1 MYSKLWKI
9 GKMLLVVLVLLT
21 ANIGCAPVKGED
33 KMTNVEWSTFYMNQ
47 NHQFRTL
54 CYRFEVNYDPFKEG
68 QGTFSCFFVDKKGD
82 NCLLSSAKVTSED
95 LAELDAFIQKLPL
108 AEQEQKQ
115 KQKQTDMLFAH
126 DATTKEFYITLG
138 SYKNKNRRK
147 VRPQLSSM
155 QQDKALDIL
164 KRLYAEVSKREGK

>member
-115 KQKQTDMLFAH
+115 KQTDMLFAH

-147 VRPQLSSM
+147 VKPQLSSM
-155 QQDKALDIL
+155 QQDKAMDIL

>member
-33 KMTNVEWSTFYMNQ
+33 KMTNVEWSAFYMNR

-68 QGTFSCFFVDKKGD
+68 QATFSCFFVDKKGD

-95 LAELDAFIQKLPL
+95 LAELDAFIQSLKTVSKVEILPY
-108 AEQEQKQ
+108 
-115 KQKQTDMLFAH
+115 H
-126 DATTKEFYITLG
+126 TLG
-138 SYKNKNRRK
+138 VFKWKELGLKY
-147 VRPQLSSM
+147 QLEGIQPPDAESIA
-155 QQDKALDIL
+155 KAKEIL
-164 KRLYAEVSKREGK
+164 ASEQ

>member
-1 MYSKLWKI
+1 MHSKLWKI
-9 GKMLLVVLVLLT
+9 TKMLLAVLVLLT

-33 KMTNVEWSTFYMNQ
+33 KMTHVEWSAFYMNQ

-68 QGTFSCFFVDKKGD
+68 QGTFSCFFVDKNGK
-82 NCLLSSAKVTSED
+82 NCLLPSAEVTSED
-95 LAELDAFIQKLPL
+95 LAELDAFFQKLPL
-108 AEQEQKQ
+108 AEQEQKH
-115 KQKQTDMLFAH
+115 KHKQTDMLFAH
-126 DATTKEFYITLG
+126 DATTSEFYIALG

-155 QQDKALDIL
+155 QQDKAIYV
-164 KRLYAEVSKREGK
+164 KVSKREGK

>member
-115 KQKQTDMLFAH
+115 KQTDMLFAH

-138 SYKNKNRRK
+138 SYKNQNRRK
-147 VRPQLSSM
+147 VKPQLSSM
-155 QQDKALDIL
+155 QQDKAMDIL
-164 KRLYAEVSKREGK
+164 KRLYAKVSKREGK

>member
-33 KMTNVEWSTFYMNQ
+33 KMTNVEWSAFYMNR

-68 QGTFSCFFVDKKGD
+68 QGTFSCFFVDKKGE
-82 NCLLSSAKVTSED
+82 NCLLSSAEVTSED
-95 LAELDAFIQKLPL
+95 LAELDAFIKKLPL
-108 AEQEQKQ
+108 TEQKQ

-147 VRPQLSSM
+147 VTPQLSSM
-155 QQDKALDIL
+155 QQDEAMDIL
-164 KRLYAEVSKREGK
+164 KRLYVKVSKREGK

>member
-1 MYSKLWKI
+1 MHSKLWKI
-9 GKMLLVVLVLLT
+9 GKMLLTVLVLLT

-68 QGTFSCFFVDKKGD
+68 QETFSCFFVDKNGK

-115 KQKQTDMLFAH
+115 KQTDMLFAH
-126 DATTKEFYITLG
+126 DATTKGFYITLG

-164 KRLYAEVSKREGK
+164 KRLYAKVSKREGK

>member
-68 QGTFSCFFVDKKGD
+68 QGTFSCFFVDKKGE

-115 KQKQTDMLFAH
+115 KQTDMLFAH

-147 VRPQLSSM
+147 VKPQLSSM

>member
-115 KQKQTDMLFAH
+115 KQTDMLFAH

-147 VRPQLSSM
+147 VKPQLSSM